1 MKGFQ
6 AELETQEETAK
17 KMRELEKAKEPLY
30 QICRARHVSSKGVAP
45 PPPAVPMYLTAAQP
59 PPPPKPPAQPFKMVT
74 RDKAPVGGRKSL
86 LSEIQT
92 GKALKKVAAEE
103 VIGLVMCMSHSQT
116 PTEV

>member
-1 MKGFQ
+1 MKGFR

-17 KMRELEKAKEPLY
+17 KMRELEKVKEPLY
-30 QICRARHVSSKGVAP
+30 QIRRARHVSSKGVAP
-45 PPPAVPMYLTAAQP
+45 PPPAVPMYLMAAQ
-59 PPPPKPPAQPFKMVT
+59 PPPKPPAQPFKMVT

-103 VIGLVMCMSHSQT
+103 VIGLVMCMSHS
-116 PTEV
+116 V